1 MCIFLRLYLW
11 IRVLRDS
18 CMIYRRRWQIYE
30 GGYRRRGGPDITWST
45 ALRHCYV
52 SNKPVFAL
60 QMIFY
65 SCIIF
70 SYITYNG
77 ERDFQNDTFTI
88 KNTIWFTIMQQLLV
102 GYNDMFPKS
111 AFGQT
116 TVLCNTICGMVIL
129 SLAIEI
135 IFEALPPGP

>member
-116 TVLCNTICGMVIL
+116 VVLANTICGMVIL